1 MSWSQFWA
9 LVVGASFWIV
19 ILDFKRPIFYATG
32 SLNPNPLL
40 HLVRNVRTTVNLA
53 VLDSTEDVFVSS
65 MLPF

>member
-9 LVVGASFWIV
+9 LVVGASFQV
-19 ILDFKRPIFYATG
+19 MTLDFKRPISYTTG

-40 HLVRNVRTTVNLA
+40 HLLHNIRTTVNLA
-53 VLDSTEDVFVSS
+53 LLDSTDDVFVSS